1 MIDREGVTCE
11 SGINRKDREV
21 FYLDWKRNEINKNV
35 IKTNRNVSRHS
46 FSGGCFLFRQGAGGK
61 ERNMNANHIKAVFSA
76 AFGFLTSLLGILAIP
91 VVLMVSCNVIDYIT
105 GLMASDRRGQEITS
119 YKGLRGIRKKVC
131 MWLLVVVGAIIDQ
144 LLLYASATVGIGL
157 PFTFLVACIVAL
169 WIICNEIIS
178 ILENIKDMG
187 VPIPSFLTPL
197 IRNIKS
203 QVEAM
208 GEQQTG
214 DTEEND
220 REGE

>member
-1 MIDREGVTCE
+1 MLLKLT
-11 SGINRKDREV
+11 
-21 FYLDWKRNEINKNV
+21 
-35 IKTNRNVSRHS
+35 KTLSNLTKSVSQHS
-46 FSGGCFLFRQGAGGK
+46 FLGAVFLFRNCTGGK

-187 VPIPSFLTPL
+187 VPIPAFLTPL
-197 IRNIKS
+197 IQNIKS
-203 QVEAM
+203 QVEEM
-208 GEQQTG
+208 GEQQAG
-214 DTEEND
+214 NIDEKD
-220 REGE
+220 REDE

>member
-1 MIDREGVTCE
+1 MTCE

-35 IKTNRNVSRHS
+35 IKTNKNISQRS
-46 FSGGCFLFRQGAGGK
+46 FSGRCFLFRQRCRGK
-61 ERNMNANHIKAVFSA
+61 EGNMNVNRIKAAFSA
-76 AFGFLTSLLGILAIP
+76 AFGFLTSLLGILAVP
-91 VVLMVSCNVIDYIT
+91 VVLMVTCNVIDYIT